1 MNQVAHIHNQ
11 PLDATELRLVGRDG
25 LNAKGISYSNVHL
38 LRLEAD
44 GKFPKRLYLSP
55 ARVAWVE
62 SEVNEYLARCI
73 AARG

>member
-1 MNQVAHIHNQ
+1 MERQMSGTKVLKLLSRQN
-11 PLDATELRLVGRDG
+11 LEDL
-25 LNAKGISYSNVHL
+25 GIDYCNVHL
-38 LRLEAD
+38 LRLEED

-62 SEVNEYLARCI
+62 TEIMEYLARCV